1 MTHTIFAAGSVPPG
15 PVRKSLTRGQRR
27 RGSALFMTIM
37 LTMVLAALAMTAIYS
52 ASNAGL
58 LSNSFDREREFK
70 YAAEAA
76 IGIGK
81 SRLNNDALALPDTGY
96 AILMADAPLT
106 GADGEPLP
114 GVTVN
119 LYVGQTGS
127 TSGQFGRFASVVA
140 EAKDERGARF
150 VRRLELA
157 QESFA
162 KYAYWS
168 NDEGNVVFGANDNLW
183 GPVWSNDDITVHSTR
198 ATFHGAVGT
207 AGVIYGAGY
216 GTFVKGYSINERP
229 ISLPG
234 TAALDRLQGYAA
246 AGNFSFNAPTSG
258 DETSVV
264 MRIEFVAIDMNGDGD
279 STDVDEGFVKFYT
292 GVPGSA
298 NWVRGD
304 WNGTKSNAGNCG
316 AAYPVTPGG
325 PRKFFPAS
333 VHNTAWFQALLIAGG
348 MTPAQALDTSAAS
361 LRTIMSKATA
371 RCYLGGEPQLVSV
384 ERNSGAFAA
393 DDREKGGDDTTFTA
407 SGARGSWAEW
417 PGAVDPRL
425 LNTRYASQAA
435 YLFPID
441 RGLNPGTKGVIYVDG
456 TVGISGVVRGRITV
470 YATRI
475 VTLLDDLRY
484 ASDPSSANPSNFRC
498 ADILGVISGRNFV
511 LSNNAILGPPDIEPN
526 GSVDVFRNQDDTKD
540 VYLHAVVMAIDRSF
554 TAQAFS
560 QGPSNANDCEG
571 TNNGRGCLYLT
582 GGIIQQTRGAVGLT
596 SGQGYVKRYSYDHCA
611 AANPPPYFPT
621 TGRFTD
627 NRYYELDPVRFDVT
641 QTFNALRP
649 N

>member
-1 MTHTIFAAGSVPPG
+1 MTRPIVRSRSGRCGAAQ
-15 PVRKSLTRGQRR
+15 RSLSRGQR

-37 LTMVLAALAMTAIYS
+37 LTMVLAALVMTAIYS
-52 ASNAGL
+52 ASTAGL
-58 LSNSFDREREFK
+58 LATSFDREREFK

-81 SRLNNDALALPDTGY
+81 SRLNNDALVLPDTGF
-96 AILMADAPLT
+96 ATLLADASLM
-106 GADGEPLP
+106 GADGKPLP

-119 LYVGQTGS
+119 LYAGNTGS

-140 EAKDERGARF
+140 EAKDARGARF

-168 NDEGNVVFGANDNLW
+168 DNEGSVVFGANDNLW
-183 GPVWSNDDITVHSTR
+183 GPVWSNDDITVHSTG

-207 AGVIYGAGY
+207 AGIISGVGY
-216 GTFVKGYSINERP
+216 GTFVKGYSINQRP

-234 TAALDRLQGYAA
+234 TAVLSKLAGYAA
-246 AGNFSFNAPTSG
+246 AGNFSFDAPTNG
-258 DETSVV
+258 DENSVT
-264 MRIEFVAIDMNGDGD
+264 MRIEFVAIDLNADGD
-279 STDVDEGFVKFYT
+279 STDFDEGFLKIYT

-298 NWVRGD
+298 TWVRAD
-304 WNGTKSNAGNCG
+304 WNATKANADNCG

-333 VHNTAWFQALLIAGG
+333 IHNTPWFQALLIAGG
-348 MTPAQALDTSAAS
+348 MTPQQALDTSAAP

-371 RCYLGGEPQLVSV
+371 RCYLGGEPQLVAV
-384 ERNSGAFAA
+384 ERNSGSFSLA
-393 DDREKGGDDTTFTA
+393 DKQKGGDDTTFTA
-407 SGARGSWAEW
+407 TGFRGAWRQW

-425 LNTRYASQAA
+425 SGTRYASQAA

-441 RGLNPGTKGVIYVDG
+441 RGLNPGTKGVIYVAG
-456 TVGISGVVRGRITV
+456 TVGISGVLRGRITI
-470 YATRI
+470 YSTAI

-484 ASDPSSANPSNFRC
+484 ASDPSSGRC
-498 ADILGVISGRNFV
+498 ADILGVIADRNIV
-511 LSNNAILGPPDIEPN
+511 VSDNAILAPPDIDPAGN
-526 GSVDVFRNQDDTKD
+526 VTFYRNQDDTKD
-540 VYLHAVVMAIDRSF
+540 VYLHAVLMALNTSF
-554 TAQAFS
+554 TVQAYN
-560 QGPSNANDCEG
+560 QGPTNVNDCEG
-571 TNNGRGCLYLT
+571 VNNGRGCLYLT
-582 GGIIQQTRGAVGLT
+582 GGIIQGVRGAVGT
-596 SGQGYVKRYSYDHCA
+596 TAGHGYIKRYSYDHCA

-627 NRYYELDPVRFDVT
+627 NRYYELDPVRFDVAELF
-641 QTFNALRP
+641 QRLVP

>member
-1 MTHTIFAAGSVPPG
+1 MTLSLLTSGSRPRA
-15 PVRKSLTRGQRR
+15 VRKSLTRGQR

-58 LSNSFDREREFK
+58 LANSFDREREFK

-81 SRLNNDALALPDTGY
+81 SRLNNDALVLPDTGF
-96 AILMADAPLT
+96 AVLMADATLV

-140 EAKDERGARF
+140 EAMDARGARF

-168 NDEGNVVFGANDNLW
+168 DSEGSVVFGSNDNLW

-198 ATFHGAVGT
+198 ATFHGDVGT
-207 AGVIYGAGY
+207 AGIINGVGY

-229 ISLPG
+229 IALPG
-234 TAALDRLQGYAA
+234 NAVLSKLPGYAA
-246 AGNFSFNAPTSG
+246 AGNFSFTAPTNG
-258 DETSVV
+258 DENSVR
-264 MRIEFVAIDMNGDGD
+264 MRIEFVAIDLNGDGD

-298 NWVRGD
+298 SWVRGD
-304 WNGTKSNAGNCG
+304 WNGTKQNADNCG

-333 VHNTAWFQALLIAGG
+333 VHATAWFQALLIAGG
-348 MTPAQALDTSAAS
+348 MTPARAADTSAAS

-384 ERNSGAFAA
+384 ERNSGTFTAIAK
-393 DDREKGGDDTTFTA
+393 EKGGDDTTFTA
-407 SGARGSWAEW
+407 AGARGSWAQW
-417 PGAVDPRL
+417 PGAVDSRL
-425 LNTRYASQAA
+425 LGTRYASQAA

-441 RGLNPGTKGVIYVDG
+441 RGQNPGTKGVIYVDG
-456 TVGISGVVRGRITV
+456 TVGVSGVLRGQITL

-484 ASDPSSANPSNFRC
+484 ASDPSSSNPSNFRC
-498 ADILGVISGRNFV
+498 ADILGAISGRDFV
-511 LSNNAILGPPDIEPN
+511 LSNNAILGPPDIDPTGGELY
-526 GSVDVFRNQDDTKD
+526 RNMDDTKD
-540 VYLHAVVMAIDRSF
+540 VYLHAVVMAVDRSF
-554 TAQAFS
+554 TAQGYNL
-560 QGPSNANDCEG
+560 GPTNANDCEG

-582 GGIIQQTRGAVGLT
+582 GGIIQESRGAVGQT

-627 NRYYELDPVRFDVT
+627 NRYYELDPVRFDVA
-641 QTFNALRP
+641 QLFNSLRP

>member
-1 MTHTIFAAGSVPPG
+1 MTFFIDPARARHRLCA
-15 PVRKSLTRGQRR
+15 RKSLTRSQRR
-27 RGSALFMTIM
+27 GTALFMTIM
-37 LTMVLAALAMTAIYS
+37 LTMVLAALALAAIYS
-52 ASNAGL
+52 GSNAGL
-58 LSNSFDREREFK
+58 LTNSFDQEREFK

-76 IGIGK
+76 IGMGM
-81 SRLNNDALALPDTGY
+81 SRLNNDALALPDTGFVT
-96 AILMADAPLT
+96 LLADAPLI

-119 LYVGQTGS
+119 LYAGQTGS

-140 EAKDERGARF
+140 EAQDARGARF
-150 VRRLELA
+150 VRRVELA

-162 KYAYWS
+162 KYAYWT
-168 NDEGNVVFGANDNLW
+168 NRENNGQVIYFGGNDNLW
-183 GPVWSNDDITVHSTR
+183 GPVWSNDVISIHSSR
-198 ATFHGAVGT
+198 ATFHGDVGT
-207 AGVIYGAGY
+207 AKTISGVGY
-216 GTFVKGYSINERP
+216 GTFAKGYSMNERP

-234 TAALDRLQGYAA
+234 NAVLTKLPGFAAV
-246 AGNFSFNAPTSG
+246 GNFSFNAPTNG
-258 DETSVV
+258 DETSVR
-264 MRIEFVAIDMNGDGD
+264 MRIEFVAVDLNGDGD

-304 WNGTKSNAGNCG
+304 WNGIKANADNCG

-333 VHNTAWFQALLIAGG
+333 VHNTAWFQALLVAGG
-348 MTPAQALDTSAAS
+348 MSAARAADTSAAS

-384 ERNSGAFAA
+384 ERNTAAFAA
-393 DDREKGGDDTTFTA
+393 ADKQKGGDDTTFTA
-407 SGARGSWAEW
+407 TGDRGSWAQW

-441 RGLNPGTKGVIYVDG
+441 RGLNPGTKGVIYVNG
-456 TVGISGVVRGRITV
+456 TVGVSGVLRGRITL

-484 ASDPSSANPSNFRC
+484 ASDPSNGRC
-498 ADILGVISGRNFV
+498 ADILGMISDRDIV
-511 LSNNAILGPPDIEPN
+511 VSNNALLSPPDIDPAGNVELW
-526 GSVDVFRNQDDTKD
+526 RNLDDTKD
-540 VYLHAVVMAIDRSF
+540 VYLHAVLMALSTSF
-554 TAQAFS
+554 TVQGYNQA
-560 QGPSNANDCEG
+560 PTNANGCEG
-571 TNNGRGCLYLT
+571 TSNGRGCLYLM
-582 GGIIQQTRGAVGLT
+582 GGLIQEVRGAVGT
-596 SGQGYVKRYSYDHCA
+596 TAGHGYIKRYSYDRCA

-621 TGRFTD
+621 TGKFTD
-627 NRYYELDPVRFDVT
+627 NRYYELDPVRFDVGEL
-641 QTFNALRP
+641 FRRLVPR
-649 N
+649 